1 MLPPVDSKAQKL
13 LNFSSP
19 LTPLE
24 VIMLSVVEG
33 MLGLECTESREVINA
48 AIENLVDGM
57 CRMLCHTVFVLI
69 YVGKIK

>member
-1 MLPPVDSKAQKL
+1 
-13 LNFSSP
+13 
-19 LTPLE
+19 
-24 VIMLSVVEG
+24 MLSVVEG

-57 CRMLCHTVFVLI
+57 YTCRRLCHTVFILYTL